1 MRKLGIWDGLFQEM
15 GQPRPSI
22 RPVVDQQPVWWDH
35 LLHPEDVLPV
45 ALDAALL
52 RCCLTGVD
60 PLLLKSSG
68 PPTWGRETKT
78 VSGESPVDSP

>member
-1 MRKLGIWDGLFQEM
+1 MAWDILVSRQIFMRKLGIWDGLFQEM

-60 PLLLKSSG
+60 PKRIAVYS
-68 PPTWGRETKT
+68 
-78 VSGESPVDSP
+78 